1 MSDAESSP
9 LSVGDYLAER
19 LYDRGVRH
27 VFHVPGP
34 FVDRLV
40 EQCER
45 AGLVVVSPLD
55 GQSAGFMADAYARMR
70 GFGVAIGGYGVGA
83 LQLVNPVAQAFAER
97 SPVLVVGAA
106 PGRREATLHPL
117 VPSPGAP
124 GPQARV
130 FAPLTVAAAVLDDPD
145 IAPREIER
153 VLAAIGRENR
163 PGYIEVPFDL
173 LAEPAT
179 VGPTPRATIATGDP
193 RALEAA
199 LDAAAALIGDAA
211 RPVMVLGVEV
221 QRFGLQDPV
230 LRLLANAGIPAA
242 VTLLGKSV
250 IGEDSPG
257 FLGIYAGARSR
268 PSVREAVESADALLL
283 IGARP
288 TDLNPGGTVPRLD
301 PARAIDA
308 RGDGL
313 SVGYGHYDG
322 VSLTDF
328 IHGLAARLP
337 RRDLPARAL
346 PGTGPLHPG
355 GGELREPG
363 EPGEALDGSRFFAR
377 LARFLTDEM
386 VVVADPGE
394 ALFAAADLPIRLC
407 SEFMSPA
414 SYGARGF
421 AVPACIGVQL
431 AEPELRPVVLVE
443 ATAFPATGPDLL
455 TAARLGL
462 NPIVLV
468 LHRDPAA
475 TPVATGLGEGA
486 AASSGVA
493 RTVADLDRALAQAVR
508 QVGVPSV
515 IEVALA

>member
-1 MSDAESSP
+1 MSDAEASP

-70 GFGVAIGGYGVGA
+70 GFGVAIGGYGAGA

-97 SPVLVVGAA
+97 SPVLVIGAA
-106 PGRREATLHPL
+106 PGLREATLHPL
-117 VPSPGAP
+117 VPSPGEP

-163 PGYIEVPFDL
+163 PGYIEVPYDL
-173 LAEPAT
+173 LAAPTT
-179 VGPTPRATIATGDP
+179 VGPAPRPAVAAGDP
-193 RALEAA
+193 RALAAA
-199 LDAAAALIGDAA
+199 LDAASALVEEAA

-301 PARAIDA
+301 PAHAIDA
-308 RGDGL
+308 RGDRL
-313 SVGYGHYDG
+313 SVGYGRYDD
-322 VSLTDF
+322 VPLTDF

-337 RRDLPARAL
+337 HRDLPARGL
-346 PGTGPLHPG
+346 PATGPLHPG
-355 GGELREPG
+355 GTALG
-363 EPGEALDGSRFFAR
+363 EPGDALDGSRFFAR

-462 NPIVLV
+462 GPIVLV

-475 TPVATGLGEGA
+475 APVATGLGQGA
-486 AASSGVA
+486 AVPAPIA
-493 RTVADLDRALAQAVR
+493 RTVADLERALARAVR
-508 QVGVPSV
+508 YEGGPSV
-515 IEVALA
+515 IEVALT

>member
-1 MSDAESSP
+1 MSDAEPFP
-9 LSVGDYLAER
+9 LTVGDYLAER

-97 SPVLVVGAA
+97 SPVLVIGAA
-106 PGRREATLHPL
+106 PGLYEARLHPL
-117 VPSPGAP
+117 VPSPGSP

-130 FAPLTVAAAVLDDPD
+130 FDPLSVASAVLDDPD
-145 IAPREIER
+145 VAPREIER

-163 PGYIEVPFDL
+163 PGYIEVPYDL
-173 LAEPAT
+173 LAAPAT
-179 VGPTPRATIATGDP
+179 VGPAPRAAVTTDDP
-193 RALEAA
+193 RALGAA
-199 LDAAAALIGDAA
+199 LDAAAALVEGAA

-257 FLGIYAGARSR
+257 FLGIYAGTRSR

-301 PARAIDA
+301 PARSIDA

-337 RRDLPARAL
+337 RRDLPIRPL
-346 PGTGPLHPG
+346 PGTGPLRPAG
-355 GGELREPG
+355 NESREPG
-363 EPGEALDGSRFFAR
+363 DTLDGAGFFAR

-394 ALFAAADLPIRLC
+394 ALFAAVDLPIRLC

-462 NPIVLV
+462 DPIVLV
-468 LHRDPAA
+468 LHRGPAA
-475 TPVATGLGEGA
+475 MPVVAGLGEGPA
-486 AASSGVA
+486 APGPLA
-493 RTVADLDRALAQAVR
+493 RTVADLDRALTRAVR
-508 QVGVPSV
+508 QERVPSV